1 VPRAKRQYGYFVLPI
16 LDRDRLIGRIDPA
29 MERTTNRL
37 RINAVYAEPDAPED
51 AGARVATAIGGLA
64 RWLGASDIVYDNVAP
79 AWERA
84 LR

>member
-1 VPRAKRQYGYFVLPI
+1 
-16 LDRDRLIGRIDPA
+16 

-64 RWLGASDIVYDNVAP
+64 RWLGASDVVYDDVTP
-79 AWERA
+79 VWERA